1 MREVEQVVELDEPG
15 SGAVVRFV
23 QRLNETGQTI
33 EITINNQR
41 SLRVGDETSVRMLLD
56 LIDRLE
62 MMDELRLAGRELD
75 EGKGLSLEQAKA
87 QVQRKYGLS
96 L

>member
-1 MREVEQVVELDEPG
+1 MREGEQIVELNEPG
-15 SGAVVRFV
+15 AGAVVRFV

-87 QVQRKYGLS
+87 QVERKYGLS

>member
-1 MREVEQVVELDEPG
+1 MREGEQIVELDEPG

-87 QVQRKYGLS
+87 QVERKYGLS